1 MALSLCV
8 IARLENY
15 FSVLVPV
22 SALPTVTAVS
32 YTSQVI
38 VPGCFHQSGF

>member
-15 FSVLVPV
+15 FPV
-22 SALPTVTAVS
+22 SALPIVTAVS